1 MEECETMDI
10 TKTVEKSSVRFA
22 LRGPIDRKGAEVL
35 EKEFRSADF
44 IKIRLLELDFSEVPT
59 IDSAGI
65 GKLLMIHKELAI
77 QGGNVRILNASDD
90 ICLLLT
96 ELNLKALFGMK

>member
-1 MEECETMDI
+1 MDI
-10 TKTVEKSSVRFA
+10 TKTIEKSSVLLT
-22 LRGPIDRKGAEVL
+22 LRGPLDRKGAEAL

-44 IKIRLLELDFSEVPT
+44 IKIRVLELDFRDVPM

-96 ELNLKALFGMK
+96 ELNLKSLFGVK

>member
-1 MEECETMDI
+1 MDI
-10 TKTVEKSSVRFA
+10 TKTIEKSCVRLA
-22 LRGPIDRKGAEVL
+22 LRGAIDRKGAEVL
-35 EKEFRSADF
+35 EKEFRSVDF
-44 IKIRLLELDFSEVPT
+44 VKIRLLELDFSNVPT

-90 ICLLLT
+90 ISLLLT
-96 ELNLKALFGMK
+96 ELNLKALFGVQ